1 MSQTFSARRYFSATA
16 GAIRHQGRAM
26 LAAAP
31 WSLAAFLVSLPFAIL
46 AASLA
51 WTGSGLYLL
60 LAPVNLIAFARVTF
74 AWHRVVVLGG
84 GANPDAARGGS
95 AEARHLVVFGVLVLI
110 VAILAR
116 ATGDLPY
123 VLYMMM
129 NGPDT
134 NAFLAALAAA
144 VLVVWLPV
152 LYCVAVLALSLPR
165 TAVTGDA
172 GLRGIRAAMP
182 YPRWPL
188 VLALAVLVSL
198 GGFAHSALTEYLHYA
213 TNEGLLWTAVYV
225 VLFAVMT
232 FVAAAMVAV
241 AYRDGVAR

>member
-1 MSQTFSARRYFSATA
+1 
-16 GAIRHQGRAM
+16 M

-31 WSLAAFLVSLPFAIL
+31 WSLAAFLLSLPFAIL
-46 AASLA
+46 AATLA
-51 WTGSGLYLL
+51 WTGSALYML
-60 LAPVNLIAFARVTF
+60 LALINLIAFARVTF
-74 AWHRVVVLGG
+74 AWHRVVVLGS

-95 AEARHLVVFGVLVLI
+95 AEARHLMVFSVLVLI
-110 VAILAR
+110 VAVLAR

-123 VLYMMM
+123 VLYMLM

-134 NAFLAALAAA
+134 NKFLAALVPA

-152 LYCVAVLALSLPR
+152 LVCVAVLALSLPR

-172 GLRGIRAAMP
+172 SLQGIRAAMP

-198 GGFAHSALTEYLHYA
+198 GGFAHSGLTEYLHYA
-213 TNEGLLWTAVYV
+213 TNAGLLWTAGYV

-232 FVAAAMVAV
+232 FVVAAMVAV
-241 AYRDGVAR
+241 AYRDGVRR